1 MKQSTFPRMLAVVA
15 GLALAAGTALAQGY
29 PTKPVN
35 LMVPYPAG
43 GPSDAIARIMN
54 TPLGKELGQQ
64 VLVENLGG
72 VSGALGA
79 QKVLAAPADGLYVF
93 QGSPNEVILA
103 PLANAAVKLRTE
115 DFRLVH
121 PVADAVMVF
130 VTRKDLPVNSVDEL
144 IALARKSSDRPLT
157 YGSVGIGSLYHLI
170 LENVQTSTGVKLAHV
185 PYKGNAP
192 LLQDLGGG
200 QVDFA
205 VLVYSAAMGAL
216 AEQGRIKVIGQLG
229 AQRSDLL
236 KNVPTAG
243 EGQALKGFAY
253 KIWTGFMVPKSTPE
267 DVVVRLHGAIGKA
280 LQDPGVRSRR
290 HGRAAHAGVQHLC
303 PCEPAPRQDARLRP
317 RWPHGHAAGGGA
329 ALCEAPQFRRHRV
342 PDLPASG
349 RGRRR
354 RARDDRGRPV
364 GAISHAGACSACTTG
379 RARAAVDYGRAMPC
393 W

>member
-1 MKQSTFPRMLAVVA
+1 VA
-15 GLALAAGTALAQGY
+15 AWAQAY

-43 GPSDAIARIMN
+43 GPSDAIARIFN
-54 TPLGKELGQQ
+54 NALGKELGQQ

-72 VSGALGA
+72 VSGALAA
-79 QKVLAAPADGLYVF
+79 QKVLAAPADGAFLF

-103 PLANAAVKLRTE
+103 PLANAAVKLKTE

-144 IALARKSSDRPLT
+144 IALARKSSDKPLT

-170 LENVQTSTGVKLAHV
+170 LENVQATTGIKLAHV

-216 AEQGRIKVIGQLG
+216 ADQGRLKVIGQLG

-236 KNVPTAG
+236 KNVAAAN

-253 KIWTGFMVPKSTPE
+253 KIWTGFMVPKNTPE
-267 DVVVRLHGAIGKA
+267 AIVTRLHAAIGKT
-280 LQDPGVRSRR
+280 LQDPTVRAQL
-290 HGRAAHAGVQHLC
+290 AAQTQAAA
-303 PCEPAPRQDARLRP
+303 APMSLAESSAFFDAETARYRGIAKQINLQ
-317 RWPHGHAAGGGA
+317 
-329 ALCEAPQFRRHRV
+329 PQ
-342 PDLPASG
+342 
-349 RGRRR
+349 
-354 RARDDRGRPV
+354 
-364 GAISHAGACSACTTG
+364 
-379 RARAAVDYGRAMPC
+379 
-393 W
+393 